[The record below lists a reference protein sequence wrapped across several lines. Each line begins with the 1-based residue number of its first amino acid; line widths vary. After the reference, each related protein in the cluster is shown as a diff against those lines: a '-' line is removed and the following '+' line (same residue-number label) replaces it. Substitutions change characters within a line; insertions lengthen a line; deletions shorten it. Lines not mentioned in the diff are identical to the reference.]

1 MNASNNSLSGN
12 PTIRSIAGASASTH
26 LDPVTTAL
34 VVIDIQNEYFTGKL
48 PIPDGLAVVRNA
60 NRLIA
65 LADKH
70 GMPVF
75 HIQQWS
81 APARPLFTQDT
92 VMAEFH
98 PELLRAAHH
107 VTIRK
112 TFASSFAS
120 TDLHQQLQ
128 ARGVKTLILSGL
140 MTNNCVAA
148 TAFDAVANGYRAI
161 IGSDA
166 SATRDIDAW
175 DGGTVNYKDLH
186 RAVLTGM
193 SDAIAEIRSTS
204 EILELVA

>member
-1 MNASNNSLSGN
+1 MNASTNTLSRN
-12 PTIRSIAGASASTH
+12 PTIRSIAGASASTR
-26 LDPVTTAL
+26 LEPTTTAL
-34 VVIDIQNEYFTGKL
+34 LVIDIQNEYFSGKL
-48 PIPDGLAVVRNA
+48 PIPDGLVVLRNA
-60 NRLIA
+60 NRLIT

-70 GMPVF
+70 GMSVF

-81 APARPLFTQDT
+81 APGRPVFAQGT

-98 PELLRAAHH
+98 PEVQRAAHH

-112 TFASSFAS
+112 TYASSFAS
-120 TDLHQQLQ
+120 TDLHQLLQ
-128 ARGVKTLILSGL
+128 ARGIKTLIVSGL

-148 TAFDAVANGYRAI
+148 TAFDGAANGYQVI

-175 DGGTVNYKDLH
+175 DGGTVSHKDLH

-193 SDAIAEIRSTS
+193 SDAIAEIRS
-204 EILELVA
+204 

>member
-1 MNASNNSLSGN
+1 MNASNNSLSRN
-12 PTIRSIAGASASTH
+12 PTIRSIAGASASTR
-26 LDPVTTAL
+26 LDPATTAL

-81 APARPLFTQDT
+81 APTRPLFTQNT

-98 PELLRAAHH
+98 PEVRRAAHH
-107 VTIRK
+107 ATIRK
-112 TFASSFAS
+112 TFASAFAS
-120 TDLHQQLQ
+120 TDLQQQLQ
-128 ARGVKTLILSGL
+128 ARGIKTLILSGL
-140 MTNNCVAA
+140 MTNNCISA
-148 TAFDAVANGYRAI
+148 TAFDGVANGYQVI
-161 IGSDA
+161 IGSDV

-175 DGGTVNYKDLH
+175 DGGTVNHKDLH

>member
-1 MNASNNSLSGN
+1 MNASNNSLSRN

-26 LDPVTTAL
+26 LDPATTAL

-75 HIQQWS
+75 QIQQWS

-98 PELLRAAHH
+98 PELRRAAHH
-107 VTIRK
+107 VTVRK

-120 TDLHQQLQ
+120 TDLHRQLQ
-128 ARGVKTLILSGL
+128 AHGIKTLILSGL

-148 TAFDAVANGYRAI
+148 TAFDAVANGYQAI
-161 IGSDA
+161 ISSDA

-175 DGGTVNYKDLH
+175 DGGTVNHKDLH

>member
-1 MNASNNSLSGN
+1 MNASTNNLTGN
-12 PTIRSIAGASASTH
+12 PTIRTLVGATASTS
-26 LDPVTTAL
+26 LDPKTTAL
-34 VVIDIQNEYFTGKL
+34 LVIDIQNEYFSGKL

-75 HIQQWS
+75 HVQQWN
-81 APARPLFTQDT
+81 AVERPLFTKNT
-92 VMAEFH
+92 VMSEFH
-98 PELLRAAHH
+98 PDMQVAPHH
-107 VTIRK
+107 AIVRK

-120 TDLHQQLQ
+120 TDLHSQLQ
-128 ARGVKTLILSGL
+128 ARGIKTLIVTGL

-148 TAFDAVANGYRAI
+148 TSFDGVANGYKVI
-161 IGSDA
+161 ISSDA
-166 SATRDIDAW
+166 SATRDIRTW
-175 DGGTVNYKDLH
+175 DGGVVGHKDLH

-204 EILELVA
+204 EILELVS